1 MEGLSHYE
9 GTQPR
14 RGYQGGGT
22 SEGGTSEVP
31 VADHRT
37 YSETEGA
44 VTDHNGGGH
53 VPSQRIGQYVTVE
66 G

>member
-22 SEGGTSEVP
+22 SEVRNSVWQTTEHTVRGRVLSQITMGEVM
-31 VADHRT
+31 
-37 YSETEGA
+37 
-44 VTDHNGGGH
+44 
-53 VPSQRIGQYVTVE
+53 SQVRELGSMSL
-66 G
+66 